1 MKPIDVFLKDVTV
14 RYGDIIAVSDLTLE
28 VLKGE
33 FLALLGP
40 SGCGKTTTLRMI
52 AGLVH
57 PDEGEIYI
65 SDRNVNDIPIEKRN
79 IGMVFQNYA
88 LWPHLNVF
96 ENVAFGLE
104 MAKVNKVEVHD
115 RVRKALSLLKLTGFE
130 KRYSHELSGGQQQRV
145 ALARAIVINP
155 TVLLLD
161 EPLGALDKKLREE
174 MQIELK
180 QLQRKLGI
188 TTIFVTH
195 DQEEAL
201 SLADRIAVMDQGVF
215 QQLGTPDE
223 VYEKPQNK
231 FVANFIGL
239 TNFLTGKLIRQ
250 DENTA
255 TCEIG
260 QGTLVCIYGRVKG
273 QKVSEVEV
281 AIRPERMQMFRSEEM
296 RAMVHKNVIQGTVA
310 NKVYTGTIVNYYV
323 TLKDGG
329 KVVVTLQ
336 NLGDAKNSFQ
346 LGDQVAI
353 CWCPEDCLLFERS
366 V

>member
-1 MKPIDVFLKDVTV
+1 MKPIDVYLKNVTV
-14 RYGDIIAVSDLTLE
+14 RYGDVIAVSDLTLE

-52 AGLVH
+52 AGLVY
-57 PDEGEIYI
+57 PDQGEIYI
-65 SDRNVNDIPIEKRN
+65 SEKNVNDIPIEKRN

-104 MAKVNKVEVHD
+104 MAKVNKNEVQD
-115 RVRKALSLLKLTGFE
+115 RVQKALSLLKLGGFE
-130 KRYSHELSGGQQQRV
+130 KRYPHELSGGQQQRV

-180 QLQRKLGI
+180 QLQGKLGI

-201 SLADRIAVMDQGVF
+201 SLADRIVVMHQGVV

-239 TNFLTGKLIRQ
+239 SNFLPGKLIRR

-260 QGTLVCIYGRVKG
+260 HGTLVCVHSRGSG
-273 QKVSEVEV
+273 GEGSLVELAV
-281 AIRPERMQMFRSEEM
+281 RPEKMQILGREESE
-296 RAMVHKNVIQGTVA
+296 AFFPKNVILGTVA
-310 NKVYTGTIVNYYV
+310 SKVYTGTIVNYYIR
-323 TLKDGG
+323 LKAGG
-329 KVVVTLQ
+329 QVVVTLQ
-336 NLGDAKNSFQ
+336 NVGNAKHSFIVGDP
-346 LGDQVAI
+346 VAV
-353 CWCPEDCLLFERS
+353 CWSPEDCLLFERS

>member
-1 MKPIDVFLKDVTV
+1 MKLIDVFLKKTTV
-14 RYGDIIAVSDLTLE
+14 RYGDVVAVRDLTLE

-33 FLALLGP
+33 FLAMLGP

-57 PDEGEIYI
+57 PDEGEILI

-104 MAKVNKVEVHD
+104 MAKVNKNEVQD
-115 RVRKALSLLKLTGFE
+115 RVQKALNLLKLGGFE

-145 ALARAIVINP
+145 ALARAIVISP

-201 SLADRIAVMDQGVF
+201 SLADRIAVMDQGVV

-223 VYEKPQNK
+223 VYENPQNK

-239 TNFLTGKLIRQ
+239 SNFLAGKLIRQ
-250 DENTA
+250 DENTT
-255 TCEIG
+255 TCEVAD
-260 QGTLVCIYGRVKG
+260 GTLVCVHCSGVG
-273 QKVSEVEV
+273 GEGSLVEV
-281 AIRPERMQMFRSEEM
+281 AVRPERMKILGPEESGS
-296 RAMVHKNVIQGTVA
+296 VSPKNVILGTVA
-310 NKVYTGTIVNYYV
+310 NKVYTGTIVSYYV
-323 TLKDGG
+323 RLKSGG
-329 KVVVTLQ
+329 QVVVTLQ
-336 NLGDAKNSFQ
+336 NVGDAKHSFTV
-346 LGDQVAI
+346 GNPVAV
-353 CWCPEDCLLFERS
+353 CWSPEDCLLFERS